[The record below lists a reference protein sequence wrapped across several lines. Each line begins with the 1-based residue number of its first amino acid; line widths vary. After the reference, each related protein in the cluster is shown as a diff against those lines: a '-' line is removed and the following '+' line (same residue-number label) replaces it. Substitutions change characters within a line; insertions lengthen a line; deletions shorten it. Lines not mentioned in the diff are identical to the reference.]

1 MEGSLALRS
10 VAVLAAFG
18 CALFLMHA
26 ILGVLG
32 KRPRAAA
39 YSIGSERGKS
49 GWFSWLVRNG
59 VGIMRPAARL
69 ALRSAKVRATGENV
83 LAAAEGRGF
92 AATEESV
99 LSLVLAAMLVVGVGG
114 AALTAAPICGV
125 ALAFCV
131 AAACAVCAKSSED
144 KRRERMREAVP
155 DALRSMAVC
164 FRSGQSLLQTMQQ
177 VGAATKGPVGALFQ
191 CAVHLLETGGSTRE
205 ALSVFQGRNSV
216 PELAFVSVALDV
228 QHQTGGSMERVLD
241 AARETVE
248 GELELTRSLRV
259 QTAQAKLSAR
269 IVSVMP
275 IVLVALFSLVS
286 EDFLGPFFSSFPG
299 MALLC
304 IAVAMQV
311 AGIVSVRHM
320 LKVEVE

>member
-1 MEGSLALRS
+1 MRPVARAVLRNERVHAS
-10 VAVLAAFG
+10 VANLLTAV
-18 CALFLMHA
+18 
-26 ILGVLG
+26 
-32 KRPRAAA
+32 
-39 YSIGSERGKS
+39 E
-49 GWFSWLVRNG
+49 
-59 VGIMRPAARL
+59 GI
-69 ALRSAKVRATGENV
+69 E
-83 LAAAEGRGF
+83 F
-92 AATEESV
+92 IATEESL

-114 AALTAAPICGV
+114 AALTAAPICGA

-131 AAACAVCAKSSED
+131 AAACVVCTKGSED

-177 VGAATKGPVGALFQ
+177 VGAATKGPVGVLFRR
-191 CAVHLLETGGSTRE
+191 AAHLLETGGSTHE

-275 IVLVALFSLVS
+275 VALVALFSLVS
-286 EDFLGPFFSSFPG
+286 EDFLGPFFSSFAG